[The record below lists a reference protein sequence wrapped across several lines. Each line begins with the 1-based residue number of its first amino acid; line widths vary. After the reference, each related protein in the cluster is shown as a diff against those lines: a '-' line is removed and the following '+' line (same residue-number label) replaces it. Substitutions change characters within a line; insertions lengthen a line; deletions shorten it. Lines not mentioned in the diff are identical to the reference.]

1 MWLECIWHLKM
12 QYLHK
17 NVQQVQPLTRTDV
30 ESSVSVTFYSVF
42 DTDQTF
48 DIRTTLP
55 LILLLVCYILLFLSN
70 VDPQYHFSLKII
82 FVSVMPVVQTMSC

>member
-1 MWLECIWHLKM
+1 M

-30 ESSVSVTFYSVF
+30 ESSVSVTFYSVC
-42 DTDQTF
+42 DTDSKF
-48 DIRTTLP
+48 WHKD
-55 LILLLVCYILLFLSN
+55 ILLLVCYVLLFLSS
-70 VDPQYHFSLKII
+70 VDPQHNFSLKII